1 MTKRKHSEG
10 SSEHPQYKVADDK
23 TDASGPA
30 LVTFPG
36 TQPADDTLFD
46 SYKHRSSSDGKR
58 KQRIIAGETE
68 KIEFVG
74 KNFGSDSSTD
84 LPCRYVVAVYDKK
97 DNSVT
102 LQEAPVINMH
112 RTVKALKGMKNQI
125 TAHNSFLEA
134 KNALGDTFGTKKARQ
149 QIKSM
154 ERNEVKAESLAQDV
168 VSTMQQEI
176 DVAAQ
181 AVPTIAEIQ
190 KDQETER
197 PVPPYDATA
206 TAPADIY
213 NLDDIIS
220 PEELNVVPIKDIL
233 KITNLKEL
241 QEQLPYT
248 LSEFVNSRILS
259 IVTSKGKVDRK
270 QVRILVYIS
279 YLMAYYQMRPMMAGK
294 RDQINTTL
302 YNPPAAIVDRML
314 ERYTSNGRR
323 TPMMADKLVCYMML
337 LCLMVNNYTVIPETL
352 ASDLSLKPT
361 KTVNLLKNVGCK
373 VEYLTSVQA
382 QEFGF
387 KGKVRRASL
396 IAPVTFPIARKIPER
411 KN

>member
-46 SYKHRSSSDGKR
+46 SHKHRSSSDAKR

-84 LPCRYVVAVYDKK
+84 LPCRYVVAVYDNK

-190 KDQETER
+190 KDQENER

-213 NLDDIIS
+213 NLEDIIS